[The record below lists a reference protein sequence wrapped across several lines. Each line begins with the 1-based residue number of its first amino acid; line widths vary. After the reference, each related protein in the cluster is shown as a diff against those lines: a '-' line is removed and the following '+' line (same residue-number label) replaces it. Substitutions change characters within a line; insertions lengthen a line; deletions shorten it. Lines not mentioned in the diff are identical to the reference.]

1 MSRQPEDALP
11 LCYSN
16 KRLNKEN
23 VSLFLNEAGDLMSV
37 DTPKGLFRP
46 PQGNKVFRN
55 PRPAQQQR
63 EARTRKNHSWWGK
76 ETFEQIKHTQWVLQE
91 LADFITRSLL
101 SSRRA
106 RTKSCGTTGQSIS
119 PQSPRRWWKSVWKPF
134 SKKKV
139 IRSHWHRILKG
150 KSCLTSVMAFHNET
164 ASWWMREEKL
174 LLSTWISVKFLT
186 LSHCHHHRTTD
197 KLKVRRVKSEMNWK
211 LSK

>member
-1 MSRQPEDALP
+1 MWVCFWMKQVISCQWTHRRGCFGLPKGTKSSGTPGLFNNKEKPEQGRITLGEER
-11 LCYSN
+11 
-16 KRLNKEN
+16 KHLNK
-23 VSLFLNEAGDLMSV
+23 LNIHNESCKNWLISS
-37 DTPKGLFRP
+37 
-46 PQGNKVFRN
+46 QG
-55 PRPAQQQR
+55 
-63 EARTRKNHSWWGK
+63 HS
-76 ETFEQIKHTQWVLQE
+76 
-91 LADFITRSLL
+91 

-106 RTKSCGTTGQSIS
+106 RTKSWGTTGQSTS

-139 IRSHWHRILKG
+139 IGSHKHRILKG